1 MTAPPDRCRPL
12 LIAMAG
18 LPGTGKS
25 TCADLIARHLHG
37 PVVDKDDLLELVR
50 HSSIEDELEQG
61 RLAYDLV
68 FSLASRQLANDTS
81 VIVDT
86 CLAFAW
92 LRTKLA
98 DITAGHN
105 ATMLVVHCICAD
117 DITRQRIAARASALP
132 HRNLAE
138 YDRLQRIFEE
148 FAATPDVTV
157 DTTTNLAAF
166 PEHLIVT
173 IEQQTHH
180 RHPARASNK

>member
-1 MTAPPDRCRPL
+1 MSQPNRRPPL

-25 TCADLIARHLHG
+25 TCADLIARHLHV

-50 HSSIEDELEQG
+50 QSSIEDELEQG

-81 VIVDT
+81 VVVDT

-98 DITAGHN
+98 DIASGHN
-105 ATMLVVHCICAD
+105 ATMLIVNCVCAD
-117 DITRQRIAARASALP
+117 EAARERIGARAANGLP

-138 YDRLQRIFEE
+138 YDRLRLIFEDFE
-148 FAATPDVTV
+148 TPPDLTV
-157 DTTTNLAAF
+157 DTTTHLTAL
-166 PEHLIVT
+166 PEHVLAI
-173 IEQQTHH
+173 IEQQSYP
-180 RHPARASNK
+180 HPARASNR